1 MKRYLIELIGTFF
14 VVVAISFTGNS
25 NPIAV
30 GLMLMSMVYLA
41 SHVSGAHFNPA
52 ISLACFLRGLH
63 SIQTTAFYWLSQI
76 VGACLAIFLFKAITG
91 QIFNPETVAELSL
104 SLSITMEALLTAVFC
119 TLFLTIM
126 HASRF
131 RNFMANGFVVGLSYT
146 ALLFIGGLFNPA
158 VILGALCCGLA
169 SGAGIISTTPSLLV
183 YLVAPCIGAVVA
195 AYAQPYLNEERQF
208 A

>member
-158 VILGALCCGLA
+158 VILWCIMLRSCKWRWHYFNNTEFARLPCCAMHWCRGSCLCA
-169 SGAGIISTTPSLLV
+169 
-183 YLVAPCIGAVVA
+183 AVF
-195 AYAQPYLNEERQF
+195 E
-208 A
+208 